1 MKFKKC
7 VVITGSV
14 GCGKS
19 TVCKALNGLGY
30 DVVDADKIS
39 KECADNSID
48 KLKEAFGGEYFD
60 GDMLNRK
67 KLGNLIFADKEAK
80 AKLEKILHPKI
91 REKIY
96 AKIEEL
102 EAKEGV
108 FFVDIPLYFE
118 SAAYSELRPT
128 VVVYTPPQNQLL
140 RLMQRDKIGVDEAK
154 QKIASQINID
164 EKAKIADFVI
174 DNSGNIEDLENN
186 IKKFLEEV
194 NVWFYKNTAQA
205 ETTF

>member
-30 DVVDADKIS
+30 DVIDADKIS
-39 KECADNSID
+39 KECADNSTD
-48 KLKEAFGGEYFD
+48 ELKEAFGGEYFD
-60 GDMLNRK
+60 GDVLNRK

-80 AKLEKILHPKI
+80 VKLEKILHPKI

-102 EAKEGV
+102 EAKERV

-140 RLMQRDKIGVDEAK
+140 RLIQRDKIGVDEAK